1 MSKWKESF
9 DSQDAIED
17 VVEEEI
23 KDELKEP
30 ARHHVFLLN
39 DDYTPMDF
47 VVEVLRKFFQK
58 NEEQATEIMLKVHY
72 QGKGLCG
79 TFTAD
84 IAETKVDNV
93 VRFALENQHP
103 LKCVTEKA

>member
-1 MSKWKESF
+1 MSNWKESF
-9 DSQDAIED
+9 DSQSVI
-17 VVEEEI
+17 EEEV

-30 ARHHVFLLN
+30 AKYHVFLLN

-47 VVEVLRKFFQK
+47 VVEVLSQFFQK

-84 IAETKVDNV
+84 IAETKVDHV
-93 VRFALENQHP
+93 VRFASEHEHP
-103 LKCVTEKA
+103 LKCVSEKA

>member
-9 DSQDAIED
+9 DSQDAVED
-17 VVEEEI
+17 VVEEEL

-58 NEEQATEIMLKVHY
+58 DEEQATEIMLKVHY

-93 VRFALENQHP
+93 VRFAFENQHP
-103 LKCVTEKA
+103 LKCVSEKA